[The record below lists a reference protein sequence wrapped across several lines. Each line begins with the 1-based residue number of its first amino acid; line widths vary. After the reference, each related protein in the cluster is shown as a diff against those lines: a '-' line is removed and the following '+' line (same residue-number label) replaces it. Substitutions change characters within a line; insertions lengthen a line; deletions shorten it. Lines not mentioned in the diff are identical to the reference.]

1 VYQIHDKGYKK
12 LFKNKSI
19 FQQLL
24 ETFVPE
30 AWIKELDFNTCES
43 LDKSFIS
50 DHYKETASDII
61 YKVKRNRRNSFV
73 VILMEFK
80 STVERFITLHLAN
93 YITNFYMDYVE
104 STPNVK
110 LLPPVFPILLY
121 NGDKEWTA
129 PTKISEVIDD
139 SQLLGKYALN
149 FEYFAIPINKYDRE
163 YLLKIKNV
171 VSILFLAEAHY
182 DAELLEQLFLE
193 VFEREADKGPISLLL
208 NWFVQL
214 SKHGKIPE
222 EDVDELE
229 RIYTSKE
236 EVRQMLITALK
247 KEKQE
252 IFDQGKREGE
262 REGKREGDYER
273 QIMTAHK
280 MISKGFEIAL
290 IAEITGLSE
299 AEILKLKQ
307 DMQTH

>member
-1 VYQIHDKGYKK
+1 MHQIHDKGYKK

-19 FQQLL
+19 FRQLL

-30 AWIKELDFNTCES
+30 AWVKELDFNTCES

-50 DHYKETASDII
+50 DHYKETTSDII
-61 YKVKRNRRNSFV
+61 YKIKRNQRESFV

-80 STVERFITLHLAN
+80 STVERFMSLHLAN

-129 PTKISEVIDD
+129 PTKISEVIED
-139 SQLLGKYALN
+139 SRLLGRYALN
-149 FEYFAIPINKYDRE
+149 FEYFAIPINKYDKE
-163 YLLKIKNV
+163 YLSRIKNV
-171 VSILFLAEAHY
+171 VSLLFLAEAHY
-182 DAELLEQLFLE
+182 DAELLEKMFLE

-208 NWFVQL
+208 NWFIQMR
-214 SKHGKIPE
+214 KHGRIPE
-222 EDVDELE
+222 EDVDKLE
-229 RIYTSKE
+229 RIFASKE

-252 IFDQGKREGE
+252 IFDQGKL
-262 REGKREGDYER
+262 EGKLEGNLEGNLER
-273 QIMTAHK
+273 QITTVHK
-280 MISKGFEIAL
+280 MLSKGFEIAL
-290 IAEITGLSE
+290 IVEITGLSE

-307 DMQTH
+307 EIQTH

>member
-1 VYQIHDKGYKK
+1 MYQIHDKGYKK

-19 FQQLL
+19 FRQLL

-30 AWIKELDFNTCES
+30 AWVKELDFNTCES

-61 YKVKRNRRNSFV
+61 YKVRRNQRESFV
-73 VILMEFK
+73 VILMELK
-80 STVERFITLHLAN
+80 STVERFMSLHLAN

-129 PTKISEVIDD
+129 PTRISEVIED
-139 SQLLGKYALN
+139 SRLLGRYALN
-149 FEYFAIPINKYDRE
+149 FEYFAIPINKYDKE
-163 YLLKIKNV
+163 YLSRIKNV
-171 VSILFLAEAHY
+171 VSLLFLAEAHY
-182 DAELLEQLFLE
+182 DADLLEKMFLE
-193 VFEREADKGPISLLL
+193 VFESETDKGPISLLL
-208 NWFVQL
+208 NWFIQMR
-214 SKHGKIPE
+214 KHGRIPE
-222 EDVDELE
+222 EDVDKLE
-229 RIYTSKE
+229 RIYESKE

-252 IFDQGKREGE
+252 IFDQGKI
-262 REGKREGDYER
+262 EGKIEGDHER

-290 IAEITGLSE
+290 IAEVTGLSE

-307 DMQTH
+307 DMQKH